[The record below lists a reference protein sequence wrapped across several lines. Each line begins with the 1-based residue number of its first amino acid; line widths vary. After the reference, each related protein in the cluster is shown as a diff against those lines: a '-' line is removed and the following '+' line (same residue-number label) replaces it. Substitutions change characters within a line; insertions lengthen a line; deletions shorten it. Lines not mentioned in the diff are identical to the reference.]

1 MTMSTPPS
9 SVLTTPCSLTELVQQ
24 LSARY
29 VRGAS
34 ATDIFEALLPDLL
47 TFTGSA
53 RGFIGRL
60 AQDGQGRHLQVFSP
74 GDDAWPQTT
83 AGAPGRLALDGTDTL
98 FGHVIS
104 TGQAVISNDAA
115 HDPRGKDTALGRVDQ
130 FLGVPLFHGGTLVGM
145 LGLANRPAGYDLAMV
160 QALHPA
166 LSVLANIVG
175 AVDLERSQ
183 RDALLA
189 RTAAQDSLRRS
200 EAHYQQ
206 IFEAAGV
213 GIARVSLDGQLLDVN
228 QRFAEICQRRRGDL
242 LGLNVQDITHPDDIA
257 ANLALI
263 DATLSGYQD
272 RYSLE
277 KRFLCPDGAMV
288 WVQLNAVLVRA
299 PDGPPLHFVSVIEDI
314 SERRRYQE
322 AILSAQAAERASKA
336 KTEFLSRMSHEL
348 RTPLNAMLG
357 FAQLLRVD
365 PRHPLNDNQKQK
377 VRHIE
382 QAGAHLLAMLT
393 DVLDLSRIEAGSLPL
408 TIEPLRVAG
417 VVGEAVNL
425 VAHQAQQQNIQLLA
439 TDFDAQLHVRADQVR
454 LRQILVNL
462 LTNAIK
468 YNRPQGQV
476 RIEVQV
482 LQPHVMIA
490 IHDTGTGLSAEQQA
504 HLFEPFNRL
513 GAERTGVEGTGIGLV
528 IVKRLA
534 GLMQGRIEV
543 SSVVDE
549 GSVFRVLLPWIS
561 DPHAD
566 LDGAG
571 APRSGF
577 GDLPPASDDGRSLSI
592 LYAEDN
598 VVNVE
603 LVRQVMRMRPEW
615 HLEVALSGTE
625 AIAMAKA
632 NPPDLLLLDMHLGD
646 MSGMDVSDALA
657 LHAPTMGI
665 PRVGLSAD
673 VMPDQVRAARERGFV
688 DYLTKPLDVAKLLRL
703 LDSFG
708 PPQTPGADA
717 HASAVSAG
725 MGGVRATSP

>member
-1 MTMSTPPS
+1 MTMSNPPS
-9 SVLTTPCSLTELVQQ
+9 ALPSCSLTELVQQ

-47 TFTGSA
+47 AFTGSA

-60 AQDGQGRHLQVFSP
+60 AHDGQSRHLQVFSP
-74 GDDAWPQTT
+74 SGSAWPETGT
-83 AGAPGRLALDGTDTL
+83 GAPGRLALHGTDTL

-115 HDPRGKDTALGRVDQ
+115 HDPRGRDTALGRIDQ

-189 RTAAQDSLRRS
+189 QSAAQDSLRRS

-257 ANLALI
+257 ANMALV
-263 DATLSGYQD
+263 DATVSGYQD

-277 KRFLCPDGAMV
+277 KRFLCPDDALV
-288 WVQLNAVLVRA
+288 WVQLNAVLVRTA
-299 PDGPPLHFVSVIEDI
+299 DGQPQHFVSVIEDI

-462 LTNAIK
+462 LSNAIK

-490 IHDTGTGLSAEQQA
+490 IHDTGMGLSAEQQA

-534 GLMQGRIEV
+534 ALMQGRIEV

-549 GSVFRVLLPWIS
+549 GSVFRVLLPWVS
-561 DPHAD
+561 DPHAG

-577 GDLPPASDDGRSLSI
+577 GDLPAASEDGRSLSI

-632 NPPDLLLLDMHLGD
+632 SPPDLLLLDMHLGD

-708 PPQTPGADA
+708 PPSAPTPPA
-717 HASAVSAG
+717 AG
-725 MGGVRATSP
+725 VAPAGNGSVRATSP